1 MEKKYP
7 IRYVARAVMVD
18 GKPVAYFPSK
28 VYVFEERKKYNSD
41 GSVEEK
47 CKIDFI
53 SRIYNEKYEIENGLT
68 YQPYYKRK
76 VFSKLSDCE
85 IRIKFLHMHIID
97 EAIKD
102 LSQEEI
108 KEVKRKYKKYFK
120 YAKEIGEY
128 FRVKDINCEIN
139 V

>member
-1 MEKKYP
+1 MAGFP
-7 IRYVARAVMVD
+7 IRYAARAVMVD

-28 VYVFEERKKYNSD
+28 VYVFEEIKKYKSD

-47 CKIDFI
+47 CEIDFI

-68 YQPYYKRK
+68 YQRYYKRK

-85 IRIKFLHMHIID
+85 NRIKFLHMYIID

-108 KEVKRKYKKYFK
+108 KEVKQKYKKYFK

-128 FRVKDINCEIN
+128 FRVKDSNCEIN